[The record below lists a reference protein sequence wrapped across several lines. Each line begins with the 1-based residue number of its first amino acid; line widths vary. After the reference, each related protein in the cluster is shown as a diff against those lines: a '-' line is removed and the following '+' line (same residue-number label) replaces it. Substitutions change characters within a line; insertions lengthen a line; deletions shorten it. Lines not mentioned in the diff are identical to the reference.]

1 MKAISPQLWRATAA
15 QLEPDMLDK
24 ESMIR
29 SLRGAVC
36 EYLDEDRFDELIEDL
51 QNIAAEEEA
60 DFLKKAKFY
69 RKLRK
74 AAKELAGK

>member
-1 MKAISPQLWRATAA
+1 
-15 QLEPDMLDK
+15 MLDK